1 MGICGQGPSDHP
13 DLAKW
18 LMEEGIESLSLSPD
32 TVVETGLH
40 LAKEAMPGAASRRK
54 QRLRRQAAERL
65 KCVGR
70 RVDLR

>member
-1 MGICGQGPSDHP
+1 
-13 DLAKW
+13 
-18 LMEEGIESLSLSPD
+18 MEEGVDSRSLSPD
-32 TVVETGLH
+32 TVAETWLY
-40 LAKEAMPGAASRRK
+40 LAKEAMPGAAGWRK